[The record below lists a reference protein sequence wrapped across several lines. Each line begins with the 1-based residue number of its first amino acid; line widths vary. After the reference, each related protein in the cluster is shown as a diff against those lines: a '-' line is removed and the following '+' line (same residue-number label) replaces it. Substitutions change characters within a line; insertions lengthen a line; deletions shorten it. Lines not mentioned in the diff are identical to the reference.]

1 MVNSNKVIIVLSG
14 KRKSGK
20 DYIADKIFN
29 KIGND
34 TCVQIKL
41 ANPIKMHFS
50 KKFGLNFE
58 ELITSSPYKEEVRK
72 EMILWGNE
80 QRLTDPFVFCKMITN
95 DAVSSRKN
103 VWILTDARLRTD
115 VEYFKKYAIKNNF
128 HFICLRVVA
137 DVPTRQLRGWTFV
150 EGVDDISSECG
161 LDDYSDWDF
170 VFLNSSGDNIEH
182 NIESFCSKVKALLL
196 KE

>member
-20 DYIADKIFN
+20 DYIADKNFLTRLVTILVC
-29 KIGND
+29 K
-34 TCVQIKL
+34 IKL

-80 QRLTDPFVFCKMITN
+80 QRLTDPFVF
-95 DAVSSRKN
+95 N
-103 VWILTDARLRTD
+103 V
-115 VEYFKKYAIKNNF
+115 F
-128 HFICLRVVA
+128 
-137 DVPTRQLRGWTFV
+137 
-150 EGVDDISSECG
+150 
-161 LDDYSDWDF
+161 
-170 VFLNSSGDNIEH
+170 
-182 NIESFCSKVKALLL
+182 
-196 KE
+196 